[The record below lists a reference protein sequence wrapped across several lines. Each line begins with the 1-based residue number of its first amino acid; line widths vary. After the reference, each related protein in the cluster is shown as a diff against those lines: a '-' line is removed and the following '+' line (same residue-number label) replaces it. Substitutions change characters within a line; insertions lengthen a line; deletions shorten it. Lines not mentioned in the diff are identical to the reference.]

1 MQKPKSLFLV
11 FFLLVSKLYCQK
23 LIWTGTDNSN
33 FFNESNW
40 IVEGSNTAP
49 IPNTI
54 NPLIAVNRELVIDN
68 AININANGTINLGS
82 GSISITSS
90 NLEALAIQSG
100 TLTINE
106 GGYINIAND
115 DGLQN
120 NVSIEINHPLAWIK
134 LDKTNPQAVLDNY
147 LNQITVNG
155 NNAIYSQNLR
165 LTIITQKAASLEL
178 IMKILRRYMF
188 LKAQT
193 FLAIMHISILVSLPL
208 KTKYLII

>member
-23 LIWTGTDNSN
+23 LIWTGTENSN

-40 IVEGSNTAP
+40 LVEGSNTAP

-54 NPLIAVNRELVIDN
+54 NPLIAINRELIITN
-68 AININANGTINLGS
+68 ADFINANGTINLGS

-100 TLTINE
+100 TLKINE
-106 GGYINIAND
+106 GGYINIANG

-120 NVSIEINHPLAWIK
+120 NVSIETNHPLAWIK

-147 LNQITVNG
+147 LNQITVDG
-155 NNAIYSQNLR
+155 NNTIYSQNLR
-165 LTIITQKAASLEL
+165 LDNYYTKGASLEL
-178 IMKILRRYMF
+178 IMKILRLYMF

-193 FLAIMHISILVSLPL
+193 FLVIMHISILVSLPL